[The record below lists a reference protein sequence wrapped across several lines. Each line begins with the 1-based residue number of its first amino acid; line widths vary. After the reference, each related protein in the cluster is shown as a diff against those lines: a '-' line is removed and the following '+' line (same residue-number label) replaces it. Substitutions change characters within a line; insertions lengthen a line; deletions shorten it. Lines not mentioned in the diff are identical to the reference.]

1 MGAWGTAAWD
11 NDAAA
16 DWFGDFFDGLDLN
29 AKIKEAFELEDGHDE
44 IRHDEIR
51 AACFIL
57 GSLGRVYVWKG
68 DLDELKVL
76 LEQGIALLSKMIDA
90 EDEENDFLES
100 WDNDP
105 EVIASVQEQIK
116 ELQARRSEI
125 R

>member
-16 DWFGDFFDGLDLN
+16 DWFADFFGDLDLN
-29 AKIKEAFELEDGHDE
+29 GKIKKAFESEDGHN
-44 IRHDEIR
+44 EIR

-68 DLDELKVL
+68 NLDELKVL
-76 LEQGIALLSKMIDA
+76 LEQGIVLLSKMIDA
-90 EDEENDFLES
+90 NDEKNDFLEMC
-100 WDNDP
+100 DNDP
-105 EVIASVQEQIK
+105 EAIASVQEQIK
-116 ELQARRSEI
+116 ELQTRRSEI

>member
-1 MGAWGTAAWD
+1 MGAWGTEAWD

-16 DWFGDFFDGLDLN
+16 DWFADFFEGFSLN
-29 AKIKEAFELEDGHDE
+29 AKIKEAFELEDGN
-44 IRHDEIR
+44 DEIR

-57 GSLGRVYVWKG
+57 GSLGRVYVWND

-76 LEQGIALLSKMIDA
+76 LERGIALLSKMIDA
-90 EDEENDFLES
+90 EDENNDFLES
-100 WDNDP
+100 WDNNP

-125 R
+125 K